1 MVYFFYK
8 GMVMDKT
15 LINVK
20 NVPADLL
27 AKAQEQA
34 KKQDCSL
41 SVIIR
46 DLLRE
51 WLKKQPAK

>member
-1 MVYFFYK
+1 ME
-8 GMVMDKT
+8 KT
-15 LINVK
+15 QINVK

-34 KKQDCSL
+34 KKQDRPL

-46 DLLRE
+46 DLLRN
-51 WLKKQPAK
+51 WVKQQPPAK

>member
-1 MVYFFYK
+1 
-8 GMVMDKT
+8 MDKT
-15 LINVK
+15 QINVK

-34 KKQDCSL
+34 KKQDRPL
-41 SVIIR
+41 SQVIR
-46 DLLRE
+46 DLLRD